1 MTDTESDI
9 TDDRNTKNH
18 DGRRAKRNSRPKRGR
33 KSTPTKEVCQK
44 IASNKTSQAS
54 KNVNPPPSGKK
65 GIKNV
70 ASSYRTP
77 NSENTS
83 TLLSIQ
89 QREIDEMENSFG
101 SKRIKLFKK
110 GKNVKSFGLVIPNIL
125 EQKSITFIVHIPHN
139 YPQNPIKIGAKPLS
153 MADVDKPLLSNTQQR
168 CLLRIVNNFN
178 IKAREL
184 NSKSEPLA
192 MQLNYL
198 MNEWPSLGAF
208 NFKQNDELHKSF
220 LSQFFE

>member
-9 TDDRNTKNH
+9 TDHRNTKNH
-18 DGRRAKRNSRPKRGR
+18 DGRKAKRNLRPKRGR
-33 KSTPTKEVCQK
+33 RSAPAKEVCQK
-44 IASNKTSQAS
+44 SVSNKSYQAS
-54 KNVNPPPSGKK
+54 KIVNPAPSGKK
-65 GIKNV
+65 
-70 ASSYRTP
+70 SSEHLARPYWLP

-83 TLLSIQ
+83 KLLCVQ
-89 QREIDEMENSFG
+89 QREIDEMEHSFG
-101 SKRIKLFKK
+101 SKRIRLFKK

-125 EQKSITFIVHIPHN
+125 DQKSITFIVHIPHN
-139 YPQNPIKIGAKPLS
+139 YPQNPIKIEAKPLS
-153 MADVDKPLLSNTQQR
+153 KADIDKSLLSSPQQR

-178 IKAREL
+178 MKAREL

-208 NFKQNDELHKSF
+208 NFKQNDELHKFF
-220 LSQFFE
+220 LSQFLE